1 MDEWNPEWRR
11 LCWLVRQSPSF
22 DDSSHWA
29 ECSRTDFQ
37 IFFSCHAASLSL
49 SLSLNRPPERAG
61 CLNDGWWS
69 SNPKAEP
76 TTPLGTVSNLVCI
89 LPILTLL

>member
-1 MDEWNPEWRR
+1 MYVLTIET
-11 LCWLVRQSPSF
+11 Q
-22 DDSSHWA
+22 HYA
-29 ECSRTDFQ
+29 
-37 IFFSCHAASLSL
+37 